1 MAVKTYFYKQH
12 KNIYCS
18 PHTQVKEM
26 RCKDGSDK
34 ILISEELMAAVEKLF
49 AKLRCSY
56 YKIPSGY
63 RTPAYDMKV
72 GGNGKGQHTLGKAVD
87 AKFYD
92 AKGKLIPAQ
101 IVCCVAQDIG
111 CFNGIANID
120 KKYASV
126 HLDVGDRTK
135 PYRGDEIYG
144 TNSVTT
150 DFYGYFKITK
160 ADVAKYTGELVPENY
175 FRKYTGNTVSIVS
188 ALKSIGAESSYSYRT
203 KIAKAN
209 DITGY
214 LGKAG
219 QNSKM
224 LRLLKEGRLI
234 KP

>member
-1 MAVKTYFYKQH
+1 MAVKTYSYKQH

-18 PHTQVKEM
+18 THTQVKEM

-34 ILISEELMAAVEKLF
+34 ILVSEELMAAVEKLF
-49 AKLRCSY
+49 AKFRCSKY
-56 YKIPSGY
+56 IITSGY
-63 RTPAYDMKV
+63 RTPAYDIKV

-101 IVCCVAQDIG
+101 IVCCVAQDLGI
-111 CFNGIANID
+111 FNGIANID

-126 HLDVGDRTK
+126 HLDVGSRAK
-135 PYRGDEIYG
+135 KYLGDEIYG

-150 DFYGYFKITK
+150 NFYTYFKKTK
-160 ADVAKYTGELVPENY
+160 ADIAKYTGELIPENY
-175 FRKYTGNTVSIVS
+175 FKKYTGSTVSIVS
-188 ALKSIGAESSYSYRT
+188 ALKSIGAESSFSYRS

-209 DITGY
+209 GITGY
-214 LGKAG
+214 RGSAK
-219 QNSKM
+219 QNGKM
-224 LRLLKEGRLI
+224 LDLLEQGKLI